1 VTAEENLR
9 RYREEIRV
17 VTEDILRKIVLRR
30 ELARRLG
37 ETKRALGLS
46 LVDYEA
52 EAELRQH
59 VARVAADLGLD
70 PAHAQKLLTL
80 LIDDAVKI
88 QSSST
93 KPRIT
98 HMDIFRKAKQIEMSG
113 EKVYHLEVGEPDFG
127 APSPVAEE
135 LTRAA
140 LNGYAA
146 YGEAKGRPE
155 LRKAIRDSLRERF
168 RVDVHEEQIVVTPG
182 GRFAVYTAAASVLS
196 PGDQAVVIDPSW
208 PLYKQVVEMMH
219 ARPLV
224 VRTSLEGG
232 WIPSIEE
239 LEKKL
244 GQGCRALFINY
255 PNNPTGIVLSR
266 KDLTAVIEAAQQ
278 VNCYLISDE
287 VYMDYCFAHYASAL
301 ESGYENVIVVNSFSK
316 SWGMTGYRIGYLVAK
331 REVADRAAR
340 IVSQL
345 ITCVPEFVQMAALK
359 ALLDGETPRRYS
371 QVIRERIELICREL
385 DRIGARYVKP
395 LGAMY
400 VFPRIGGDGFDSA
413 EMALRLLEKRRVAVA
428 PGTAFGDYPEFIRLS
443 AGTSKEE
450 LLTGLRL
457 LEEELKSMDRTK

>member
-255 PNNPTGIVLSR
+255 QTIP
-266 KDLTAVIEAAQQ
+266 Q
-278 VNCYLISDE
+278 V
-287 VYMDYCFAHYASAL
+287 
-301 ESGYENVIVVNSFSK
+301 
-316 SWGMTGYRIGYLVAK
+316 
-331 REVADRAAR
+331 
-340 IVSQL
+340 
-345 ITCVPEFVQMAALK
+345 
-359 ALLDGETPRRYS
+359 
-371 QVIRERIELICREL
+371 
-385 DRIGARYVKP
+385 
-395 LGAMY
+395 
-400 VFPRIGGDGFDSA
+400 
-413 EMALRLLEKRRVAVA
+413 
-428 PGTAFGDYPEFIRLS
+428 
-443 AGTSKEE
+443 
-450 LLTGLRL
+450 
-457 LEEELKSMDRTK
+457 